1 MKGNMQGSNEYT
13 TVNLVLQQ
21 EQGLAKQEKGI
32 QGNAKE
38 KKYETR
44 QWYKNLSGLI
54 SLKCREQGRGVK
66 NTIEEIAR
74 TTSGKMLI
82 AWVKNYILR
91 RTEKY
96 D

>member
-21 EQGLAKQEKGI
+21 EQVRLAKQEKGI

-44 QWYKNLSGLI
+44 Q
-54 SLKCREQGRGVK
+54 
-66 NTIEEIAR
+66 
-74 TTSGKMLI
+74 
-82 AWVKNYILR
+82 
-91 RTEKY
+91 
-96 D
+96 

>member
-44 QWYKNLSGLI
+44 Q
-54 SLKCREQGRGVK
+54 
-66 NTIEEIAR
+66 
-74 TTSGKMLI
+74 
-82 AWVKNYILR
+82 
-91 RTEKY
+91 
-96 D
+96 